1 MNQVDSADS
10 ERIVEAITG
19 ILPVLEEFYKF
30 EGPDEAAL
38 RCAEWKAKLDVDLP
52 KKGEG
57 LNSVLN
63 DLRDTVIPNGLRN
76 GHPGFSGWVTTSPTT
91 SGTAAHLASAMAGSQ
106 RVWVQAFN
114 FL

>member
-1 MNQVDSADS
+1 MWIPVFVLWGPNSFSSPHQAEVSMNQVDSADS

-52 KKGEG
+52 EKGEG
-57 LNSVLN
+57 LTF
-63 DLRDTVIPNGLRN
+63 LR
-76 GHPGFSGWVTTSPTT
+76 F
-91 SGTAAHLASAMAGSQ
+91 
-106 RVWVQAFN
+106 
-114 FL
+114 

>member
-52 KKGEG
+52 EKGEG
-57 LNSVLN
+57 LNSYLARLQSLIWTAKLTISLHIHTVLS
-63 DLRDTVIPNGLRN
+63 DRYTV
-76 GHPGFSGWVTTSPTT
+76 
-91 SGTAAHLASAMAGSQ
+91 Q
-106 RVWVQAFN
+106 
-114 FL
+114 